1 MIPLSYTIEA
11 SNGSYY
17 DHNTL
22 KDIPFSESHWIEM
35 GKKIGTAL
43 SEYCELITLS

>member
-17 DHNTL
+17 DHETL
-22 KDIPFSESHWIEM
+22 KDIPFKEDSWKKM
-35 GKKIGTAL
+35 GTELAL
-43 SEYCELITLS
+43 SIF